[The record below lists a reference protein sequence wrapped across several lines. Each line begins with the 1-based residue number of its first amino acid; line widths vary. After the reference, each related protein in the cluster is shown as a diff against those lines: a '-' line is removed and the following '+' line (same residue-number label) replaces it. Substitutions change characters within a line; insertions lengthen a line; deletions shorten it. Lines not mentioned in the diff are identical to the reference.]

1 MQTHTKQQIE
11 IDVQDF
17 SKVLGAIG
25 LCTQYFANTKENN
38 MSEIKK
44 DGWIPIEES
53 APETEKYIMVSFENF
68 TLPDIAR
75 YETDEQGNGAFY
87 PGDEDKPYIGYG
99 LVVNAWMPLPKP
111 YREEEE
117 AAVDE
122 TTQKTDTGAERTDN
136 IK

>member
-1 MQTHTKQQIE
+1 
-11 IDVQDF
+11 
-17 SKVLGAIG
+17 
-25 LCTQYFANTKENN
+25 

-53 APETEKYIMVSFENF
+53 VPETGKYIMVSFENF

-87 PGDEDKPYIGYG
+87 PGNEDKPYIEYG

-122 TTQKTDTGAERTDN
+122 TTKKTDTGAERTDS

>member
-1 MQTHTKQQIE
+1 
-11 IDVQDF
+11 
-17 SKVLGAIG
+17 
-25 LCTQYFANTKENN
+25 

-44 DGWIPIEES
+44 DGWIQIEES
-53 APETEKYIMVSFENF
+53 VPETGKYIMVSFENF

-122 TTQKTDTGAERTDN
+122 TTQKTDTGAERTDS

>member
-44 DGWIPIEES
+44 KMDGFQLRNPH
-53 APETEKYIMVSFENF
+53 
-68 TLPDIAR
+68 
-75 YETDEQGNGAFY
+75 
-87 PGDEDKPYIGYG
+87 
-99 LVVNAWMPLPKP
+99 
-111 YREEEE
+111 
-117 AAVDE
+117 
-122 TTQKTDTGAERTDN
+122 QKQKN
-136 IK
+136 I

>member
-1 MQTHTKQQIE
+1 MENFRTMN
-11 IDVQDF
+11 
-17 SKVLGAIG
+17 
-25 LCTQYFANTKENN
+25 CTGCQCNGCYECQSANCD
-38 MSEIKK
+38 I
-44 DGWIPIEES
+44 
-53 APETEKYIMVSFENF
+53 F

>member
-1 MQTHTKQQIE
+1 
-11 IDVQDF
+11 
-17 SKVLGAIG
+17 
-25 LCTQYFANTKENN
+25 

-53 APETEKYIMVSFENF
+53 VPETGKYIMVSFENF

-87 PGDEDKPYIGYG
+87 PGDEDKPYIEYG
-99 LVVNAWMPLPKP
+99 LVVNAWMPLQKP

-122 TTQKTDTGAERTDN
+122 TTKKPTREQKELIALNNLRPDNWMVISDNSAEMQIISKRSAQRRT
-136 IK
+136 IEKKRR